1 MAQQQQQEQSLPRVV
16 TLSEIEEVV
25 SSDGFASRLVDAILD
40 GFVSFSRGDFNAPP
54 IQTMGAPPMA
64 PFERRGGGGG
74 GDGGGEGEY
83 SAQTC
88 VKSGYI
94 TSSSHYVVKVASGG
108 RPFPANSGNVQLY
121 SQSTGAL
128 VAIFLD
134 GGLLTELR
142 TAAAGAAAARLLS
155 PDLLGD
161 GGPTS
166 SGAAV
171 GVVGTGMQAR
181 HQLRYLKCVTDCRR
195 ALVWGRTGSNVRKFV
210 EDMSAEGW
218 DVRSVGDADDLLDS
232 CGLIVTTTSSRA
244 PLLGGARGARRRPLH
259 VTCVGS
265 DSTGKKELD
274 DAFVA
279 SADLLV
285 ADSRLQ
291 TAERGE
297 FEDAVRSGLVDVGD
311 VVEIG
316 ELAHRRALHRGRG
329 VGDDGDCRLTIFD
342 SSGVAVQ
349 DCVIASMV
357 YESLR
362 R

>member
-74 GDGGGEGEY
+74 DGGGDGGEGEY

-166 SGAAV
+166 SGGAV
-171 GVVGTGMQAR
+171 GVGATGTQAR
-181 HQLRYLKCVTDCRR
+181 HQLRYLKCVMDCRR

-218 DVRSVGDADDLLDS
+218 DVRSVGDADDLLGS

-244 PLLGGARGARRRPLH
+244 PLLGGARPGPDGARRRPLH
-259 VTCVGS
+259 VSCVGS

-274 DAFVA
+274 
-279 SADLLV
+279 
-285 ADSRLQ
+285 SRLQ
-291 TAERGE
+291 TAEQGE
-297 FEDAVRSGLVDVGD
+297 FEDAMRSGLADVGD
-311 VVEIG
+311 VVEISV
-316 ELAHRRALHRGRG
+316 LAHRRALHR
-329 VGDDGDCRLTIFD
+329 
-342 SSGVAVQ
+342 
-349 DCVIASMV
+349 
-357 YESLR
+357 
-362 R
+362 